1 MQQENADKDLE
12 GCTFQPTIYSVEEGY
27 QKRNLD
33 QFLEDQNNFVRKV
46 TKKIEDQK
54 VKASL
59 LEDSAMH
66 PVIDDG
72 SRKIVEGKLAE
83 TRYSKP
89 IHERLYELNKEIL
102 DKKEMQR
109 HMELEKYRAQA
120 SQILEG
126 GSSAKKREN
135 LEQILYDDA
144 DKRRKEQLRAKEQLD
159 KVRDLPQSKPYH
171 NDKSE
176 KLVRRRFERD
186 LRLVQEEY
194 VLGKQLSRANE
205 AEEQEAANA
214 VVPDKN
220 LSLQEVVQ
228 VLTKM
233 GFIPN
238 DRAPNEPET

>member
-1 MQQENADKDLE
+1 
-12 GCTFQPTIYSVEEGY
+12 
-27 QKRNLD
+27 
-33 QFLEDQNNFVRKV
+33 VRKV

-66 PVIDDG
+66 PTIDDG

-83 TRYSKP
+83 IRYSKP

-109 HMELEKYRAQA
+109 HMELEKFRAQA

-126 GSSAKKREN
+126 GGSAKKRDN

-144 DKRRKEQLRAKEQLD
+144 DKRRKEQQRAKEHLD

-171 NDKSE
+171 NEKSE
-176 KLVRRRFERD
+176 KFVRKRFERD
-186 LRLVQEEY
+186 LRLVQEEV
-194 VLGKQLSRANE
+194 VLGKHLSRANE
-205 AEEQEAANA
+205 VEEQEAANT

-220 LSLQEVVQ
+220 LNIQEMVQ

-238 DRAPNEPET
+238 DRAPNEQET